1 MNKTEQLKSE
11 VEDQDFELNTFFDT
25 DYPSPT
31 NTKNENDTKTEKKKI
46 KQVEPVEKIEN
57 IDLIP
62 IELVRNIAE
71 FLPVQELKNFRLSSK
86 TYSNFFKI
94 IKKTTETNHDPKND
108 NQNDLYLTLEFDEK
122 IKDAIGC
129 YVECTSHDQGW
140 ATGGGSCTWGD
151 IVLKSEEETNEIERR
166 RIFTNDRASSQW
178 KTHFA
183 TFSDAQFL
191 KNLEKSNSIS
201 VYLRSEYPGWRC
213 FGKNASISII
223 FKNFK

>member
-1 MNKTEQLKSE
+1 MNTTEQLKSD
-11 VEDQDFELNTFFDT
+11 EDQDFELNPFFDT

-31 NTKNENDTKTEKKKI
+31 ITRNENDTKTEKIKI
-46 KQVEPVEKIEN
+46 KQVEPVEKFEN
-57 IDLIP
+57 IDVVP
-62 IELVRNIAE
+62 IELVRSIAE

-86 TYSNFFKI
+86 KHSNFFKI
-94 IKKTTETNHDPKND
+94 IKKTTETNLDPKND
-108 NQNDLYLTLEFDEK
+108 NQNDLYLTLEFDDK

-129 YVECTSHDQGW
+129 FVECASHEQGW
-140 ATGGGSCTWGD
+140 ATGGSCTWGD
-151 IVLKSEEETNEIERR
+151 IVLKSEEETNEIDRR
-166 RIFTNDRASSQW
+166 RFFTNDRGSSQW